1 MKMQKI
7 YLGLLVALL
16 GTEAPAQDF
25 NQYLSKAKSSY
36 SSGKLEDARFA
47 MQQML
52 MELDKKAGKE
62 LLKIFPSQ
70 LGDLTA
76 NASADQV
83 SGSSSFTGVV
93 TERHYGSGTRAAEL
107 QVITNS
113 PLVAGLNSLLSI
125 PFIASS
131 DPNQRRIKVGNY
143 KGITRRQSE
152 NESPTQFETQIP
164 FGSTLLSLNTTG
176 LSEEEVT
183 KMVQNLPM
191 AEIAKMVE

>member
-1 MKMQKI
+1 MKTQKI
-7 YLGLLVALL
+7 SLCLVMVLL
-16 GTEAPAQDF
+16 GTGAFAQDF
-25 NQYLSKAKSSY
+25 NQYLAKAKSSY

-62 LLKIFPSQ
+62 LLKVFPAQ
-70 LGDLTA
+70 LGNLAA
-76 NASADQV
+76 NTSVDEV

-93 TERHYGSGTRAAEL
+93 TERKYGTGSRAAEL

-113 PLVAGLNSLLSI
+113 PLVTGLNALLSI
-125 PFIASS
+125 PFIASA
-131 DPNQRRIKVGNY
+131 DPNQRRIKVGGY
-143 KGITRRQSE
+143 KGVIRKQSE
-152 NESPTQFETQIP
+152 SEGPAQFETQIP

-176 LSEEEVT
+176 LSEEEVS
-183 KMVQNLPM
+183 KIVDSLPV